1 MEDTLVKNI
10 LNRLAS
16 ENNII
21 QLNYIFSLL
30 ILAAM
35 GFILTSAIYMELV
48 HGENPCP
55 LCLLQRVAY
64 FGICF
69 GVILN
74 LRNGYSMRYEGLTLI
89 VIILLLIISTR
100 QTLIDIYPRPGHEYI
115 GSAILGLHMPV
126 WSIVFSILLLFAYA
140 IRFCVLGFSDSLSDS
155 HVESYPKISFLA
167 SILVWFII
175 ALCGFNVLTTF
186 LQCGFSTCHTYVSAF

>member
-1 MEDTLVKNI
+1 MKNA
-10 LNRLAS
+10 LNRLTS

-21 QLNYIFSLL
+21 QLNYIFS
-30 ILAAM
+30 IFVLAAI
-35 GFILTSAIYMELV
+35 GFILTTAIYMELV

-74 LRNGYSMRYEGLTLI
+74 LRMGYSMRYEGLTLM
-89 VIILLLIISTR
+89 VIILLLIMSTR
-100 QTLIDIYPRPGHEYI
+100 QTLINIYPRAGHEYI

-140 IRFCVLGFSDSLSDS
+140 IRFCILGFSDSLSDS
-155 HVESYPKISFLA
+155 HLEAYPKTSFLA
-167 SILVWFII
+167 SILAWFII
-175 ALCGFNVLTTF
+175 ALCGFNVLTTS

>member
-35 GFILTSAIYMELV
+35 GFILTSAIYMELI

>member
-1 MEDTLVKNI
+1 MRHI

-21 QLNYIFSLL
+21 QLNYLFSILM
-30 ILAAM
+30 LAAM
-35 GFILTSAIYMELV
+35 GFILTSAIYVELV

-140 IRFCVLGFSDSLSDS
+140 IRFCVLGFSDSLSNS
-155 HVESYPKISFLA
+155 HVEFYPKTSFLA
-167 SILVWFII
+167 SILAWFII
-175 ALCGFNVLTTF
+175 VLCGFNVLTTF